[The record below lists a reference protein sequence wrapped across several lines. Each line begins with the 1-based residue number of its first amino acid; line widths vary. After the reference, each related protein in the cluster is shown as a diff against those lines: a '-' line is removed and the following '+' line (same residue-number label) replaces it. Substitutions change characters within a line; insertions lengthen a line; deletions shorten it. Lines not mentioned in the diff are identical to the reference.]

1 MRQRTSIFDA
11 PGINARP
18 RVIAPRSLAV
28 FTVVV
33 AAVFVLMVPNPT
45 LERRAIESRRGDL
58 LTVSYLANLLRT
70 DPDDPELRFA
80 LASMSD
86 AETLLHASSLDPP
99 QSTQETGEPA
109 EGVNAPT

>member
-45 LERRAIESRRGDL
+45 LERRAGNSTHIDSIREPARLAVTKFVKAWL
-58 LTVSYLANLLRT
+58 LTHQQQSGIDKIVVLF
-70 DPDDPELRFA
+70 PD
-80 LASMSD
+80 
-86 AETLLHASSLDPP
+86 
-99 QSTQETGEPA
+99 EPA
-109 EGVNAPT
+109 AKDGSAARQAAVPLSLVP